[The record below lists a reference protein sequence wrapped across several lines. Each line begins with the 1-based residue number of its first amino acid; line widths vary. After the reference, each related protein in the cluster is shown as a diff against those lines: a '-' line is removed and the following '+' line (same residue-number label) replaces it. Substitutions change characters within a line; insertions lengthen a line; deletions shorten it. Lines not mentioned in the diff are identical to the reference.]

1 MPARLLAHAW
11 RTVQDRK
18 ARSFRENAGRLILKL
33 SDILRAAH
41 AHSEAGQNEQSLKA
55 SVGTAHGDVFDFAA
69 MSRLLGRALPKAPLP
84 ESRQRRIQWVLS
96 VLESQRFFPAASGPA
111 ERSRAIE
118 PYAFAFESCSSA
130 IAAFHERMPGLIEVA
145 KAIAVGE
152 LEIEGHYLESKH
164 DAFFAEFGEYMLGPK
179 DLALF
184 PDYLVRARADTLQ
197 AAEIAKL
204 MEVLATGLPL
214 KVLLQT
220 DDILRESSLGDGYPA
235 LGVSGARLASMAI
248 GLNQVYVLQ
257 SSASNLFQFRGRI
270 LRGLGYAGPALFSV
284 FSGAVPGAGELPS
297 YLAAAA
303 AMQSRAFPAFSYDPS
318 AGPDWASRFC
328 LEDNPQAERD
338 WPVQEFTYE
347 DEERQRISEELAF
360 TFIDFV
366 ACDPRHAAHFA
377 RIPHADWNGS
387 MIPVGEGLAGET
399 KGLPEKLP
407 YVMMVDRNDVLQK
420 VIVDDKLIQEARRC
434 REMWRSLQ
442 ELGGIHNSHAER
454 LLARERKAW
463 EEQKQRAETP
473 PREAKAAAG
482 TTAAAPAAVAAPV
495 QAETVKEEK
504 PSDEA
509 WIETPRCTSCD
520 ECTQINNRMFAYD
533 ANKQAYIANPD
544 AGSYRDLVEAA
555 ESCQVSIIH
564 PGRPRNPNEPGL
576 DELIKRAEPFQ

>member
-1 MPARLLAHAW
+1 MA
-11 RTVQDRK
+11 
-18 ARSFRENAGRLILKL
+18 
-33 SDILRAAH
+33 
-41 AHSEAGQNEQSLKA
+41 
-55 SVGTAHGDVFDFAA
+55 
-69 MSRLLGRALPKAPLP
+69 RLLGRALPKAPLP
-84 ESRQRRIQWVLS
+84 ESRQRRIRWVLS
-96 VLESQRFFPAASGPA
+96 ILESQRFFPAPGGSA

-130 IAAFHERMPGLIEVA
+130 IAAFHERMPRLIEVA

-164 DAFFAEFGEYMLGPK
+164 DAFFAEFGEHMLGPK

-184 PDYLVRARADTLQ
+184 PDYLVCVRADTLQ
-197 AAEIAKL
+197 AAESAGL
-204 MEVLATGLPL
+204 MEVLAAGLPVKIL
-214 KVLLQT
+214 IQA
-220 DDILRESSLGDGYPA
+220 DDILRESPLGDGHPA
-235 LGVSGARLASMAI
+235 PGVRSAQLASMAI

-257 SSASNLFQFRGRI
+257 SSASNLFQFRDRI
-270 LRGLGYAGPALFSV
+270 LRGLGYGGPALFSV
-284 FSGAVPGAGELPS
+284 FSGAGPGAGGFPP

-303 AMQSRAFPAFSYDPS
+303 AMQSRAFPAFTYDPS

-328 LEDNPQAERD
+328 LEDNPQVERD
-338 WPVQEFTYE
+338 WPVQDFAFE
-347 DEERQRISEELAF
+347 DGERQRISEELAF

-366 ACDPRHAAHFA
+366 ACDPRYAAHFA
-377 RIPHADWNGS
+377 RVPHADWNGS

-434 REMWRSLQ
+434 REMWHSLQ
-442 ELGGIHNSHAER
+442 ELGGIHNSHAKR

-463 EEQKQRAETP
+463 EEQKQHAETP
-473 PREAKAAAG
+473 PRAAETAAG
-482 TTAAAPAAVAAPV
+482 TSAAAPAAAAAPV
-495 QAETVKEEK
+495 PAETVKEEK
-504 PSDEA
+504 PSDEPY
-509 WIETPRCTSCD
+509 IETPRCTSCD

-576 DELIKRAEPFQ
+576 DELIRRAEPFQ